1 MTKGVKEMYYI
12 GVDLG
17 TSAVKLLLMEGNG
30 SIKNIVSKEYP
41 LYFPHPGW
49 SEQKPEDWY
58 EAVIT
63 GIQELTEGFDKSQ
76 VAGISFGGQMHGL
89 VILDE
94 NDQVIRPAILW
105 NDGRTYEECD
115 YLNNVIG
122 KETLSKYTAN
132 ISFTGFTAPKVLW
145 VKNKEPENF
154 ARIKKI
160 MLPKDYIAYKLSGVH
175 CTDVSDASGMLLF
188 DVEHKCW
195 SKEMLDICDITED
208 QMAAI
213 YESYEAV
220 GTLLPDVAAQ
230 LGLPETVKIV
240 AGAGDNAAAAV
251 GTGTVGEGMCN
262 ISLGTSGT
270 IFISSE
276 HFGVDENNALHA
288 FAHADGHYHLMG
300 CMLSAA
306 SCNKWWMDE
315 IIGTKDYAAE
325 QKNITKLGENH
336 VYFLPYLMGERSPHN
351 DPNARGTF
359 IGMTMDTTRADM
371 TQAVLEGVAFALRDS
386 LEVARSLGI
395 DIQRTKICGGGAKS
409 PLWKKIIANVMN
421 LKVDVIESE
430 EGPGYGGAILAAVA
444 CGEYASVEEACK
456 KLVKIVDTVEPEAEL
471 VEKYEARYQQFKKI
485 YPTVKA
491 LFPELA

>member
-1 MTKGVKEMYYI
+1 MLYV

-17 TSAVKLLLMEGNG
+17 TSAVKLLLMDGAG
-30 SIKNIVSKEYP
+30 KIQKIVSKEYP
-41 LYFPHPGW
+41 IYFPHPGW
-49 SEQKPEDWY
+49 SEQKPEDWF
-58 EAVIT
+58 EQTMT
-63 GIQELTEGFDKSQ
+63 GLKELLAECDKSQ

-89 VILDE
+89 VILD
-94 NDQVIRPAILW
+94 NQDQVIRPALLW

-122 KETLSKYTAN
+122 KEKLSKYTAN
-132 ISFTGFTAPKVLW
+132 ISFTGFTAPKILW

-154 ARIKKI
+154 ARIAKI
-160 MLPKDYIAYKLSGVH
+160 MLPKDYIAYRLSGVH

-188 DVEHKCW
+188 DVKNRCW
-195 SKEMLDICDITED
+195 SQEMLEICGVREE
-208 QMAAI
+208 QMAKI

-220 GTLLPDVAAQ
+220 GTLLPEIAAE
-230 LGLPETVKIV
+230 LGVPETVKVV

-251 GTGTVGEGMCN
+251 GTGTVGDGMCN

-276 HFGVDENNALHA
+276 KFGVDKFNALHA

-315 IIGTKDYAAE
+315 IVGTKDYAAE
-325 QKNITKLGENH
+325 QAAIEKLGENH

-351 DPNARGTF
+351 NPNARATF

-386 LEVARSLGI
+386 LEVAKALGI
-395 DIQRTKICGGGAKS
+395 QIERTKICGGGAKS
-409 PLWKKIIANVMN
+409 PLWKKIIANVLN

-430 EGPGYGGAILAAVA
+430 EGPALGGAILAAVA
-444 CGEYASVEEACK
+444 CGEYASVEDAAA
-456 KLVKIVDTVEPEAEL
+456 KLVKIVDTVEPDPEL
-471 VEKYEARYQQFKKI
+471 VAKYEERYAQFKEI
-485 YPTVKA
+485 YPTCKP
-491 LFPELA
+491 LFEIIK